1 MKPSHTGVASNGNLL
16 VTFDS
21 PWWSSTLLSARKDKP
36 LTNITSADQSTNVAD
51 HARKCAEIMVPP
63 LSAFSH
69 KSIARVLLHD
79 WLEVMCPIEDPRR

>member
-1 MKPSHTGVASNGNLL
+1 MIRRSDYTRHTGHEGPRR
-16 VTFDS
+16 VTAT
-21 PWWSSTLLSARKDKP
+21 P
-36 LTNITSADQSTNVAD
+36 QSTNVAD